1 MSLENKT
8 SRTYLIVLWKRK
20 LTGLNKKKK
29 KREKENL
36 LSTTKRLNKSKVSS
50 EHKDKAE
57 GIL

>member
-1 MSLENKT
+1 MEKETNWSEQ
-8 SRTYLIVLWKRK
+8 
-20 LTGLNKKKK
+20 KKKK